1 VTAEPASTSRAGTG
15 RTGTRPGSARPA
27 GMGQAD
33 PECTGANGPGMVG
46 VVVRR
51 SGPARLQAYTVARI
65 APMKVLDALLAIQR
79 DLDPTLAFRF
89 SCRVAMCGTCTV
101 RVNGRAVLA
110 CQAEIPDGDRPVH
123 VEPLTGL
130 PVLRDLVTDTA
141 PFFAQWAA
149 ITPYFVPRTSA
160 AGPARIAPGSPE
172 RAVIDPRLDCI
183 TCGACWSSCGV
194 AAAGRGF
201 LGPAALNRALVLVAD
216 SRDGATS
223 RRLARVAA
231 ADGTGRCHYIFGCTA
246 DCPKGL
252 DPAGA
257 IRALRRGRFRPFRRR
272 WWAFPGRRRLR
283 FRPGLR
289 HHRPVIMNGD
299 R

>member
-1 VTAEPASTSRAGTG
+1 MIRDGVADRAVTTGSVAGDRAG
-15 RTGTRPGSARPA
+15 GSV
-27 GMGQAD
+27 Q
-33 PECTGANGPGMVG
+33 

-51 SGPARLQAYTVARI
+51 SDPVRLVTYEVPRI
-65 APMKVLDALLAIQR
+65 QPMKVLDLLLAIQR
-79 DLDPTLAFRF
+79 GKDATLAFRY

-110 CQAEIPDGDRPVH
+110 CETEVPPGETAVRI
-123 VEPLTGL
+123 EPLAGL

-149 ITPYFVPRTSA
+149 ITPYFVPRDAS
-160 AGPARIAPGSPE
+160 AGPARIRPDSEE
-172 RAVIDPRLDCI
+172 RRLIDPRLDCI
-183 TCGACWSSCGV
+183 TCGACFSSCGI
-194 AAAGRGF
+194 AAAGRDF

-216 SRDGATS
+216 SRDGAAA
-223 RRLARVAA
+223 RRLARVSG
-231 ADGTGRCHYIFGCTA
+231 ADGTERCHYMYGCSA

-257 IRALRRGRFRPFRRR
+257 IRRLRRGRLRPFRRR
-272 WWAFPGRRRLR
+272 WRLFPGRRRRLR

-289 HHRPVIMNGD
+289 HRQQEKSNIPNGA

>member
-1 VTAEPASTSRAGTG
+1 MTPEHVSTEPAGIT
-15 RTGTRPGSARPA
+15 
-27 GMGQAD
+27 
-33 PECTGANGPGMVG
+33 GPGAVR

-51 SGPARLQAYTVARI
+51 SGPSRLQEYTVPRI
-65 APMKVLDALLAIQR
+65 RPMKVLDALLAIQR

-101 RVNGRAVLA
+101 RMNGRAVLA
-110 CQAEIPDGDRPVH
+110 CQAEIPGRGPVH

-149 ITPYFVPRTSA
+149 ITPYFVPRGDATE
-160 AGPARIAPGSPE
+160 PARIRPDSPE
-172 RAVIDPRLDCI
+172 RALIDPRLDCI
-183 TCGACWSSCGV
+183 TCGACYSACDI
-194 AAAGRGF
+194 AAAGRDF

-216 SRDGATS
+216 SRDGAAGQ
-223 RRLARVAA
+223 RLARVAA
-231 ADGTGRCHYIFGCTA
+231 ADGTDRCHYIYGCTA

-257 IRALRRGRFRPFRRR
+257 IRALRR
-272 WWAFPGRRRLR
+272 AR
-283 FRPGLR
+283 FRPGLLR
-289 HHRPVIMNGD
+289 RLY
-299 R
+299 RRAFS

>member
-1 VTAEPASTSRAGTG
+1 VTRLAAVDRVEDCV
-15 RTGTRPGSARPA
+15 
-27 GMGQAD
+27 Q
-33 PECTGANGPGMVG
+33 

-51 SGPARLQAYTVARI
+51 SGPARLQTYLVPRI
-65 APMKVLDALLAIQR
+65 QPMKVLDLLLAIQR
-79 DLDPTLAFRF
+79 GEDPTLAFRF

-110 CQAEIPDGDRPVH
+110 CETGVPDGDAPVH
-123 VEPLTGL
+123 IEPLAGL
-130 PVLRDLVTDTA
+130 PVLRDLVVDTA

-149 ITPYFVPRTSA
+149 ITPYFVPRGPS
-160 AGPARIAPGSPE
+160 AGPARIRPGSPE
-172 RAVIDPRLDCI
+172 RELIDPRLDCI
-183 TCGACWSSCGV
+183 TCGACFSSCGIS
-194 AAAGRGF
+194 AAGRDF

-223 RRLARVAA
+223 QRLARVGA
-231 ADGTGRCHYIFGCTA
+231 ADGTSRCHYIYGCSA

-257 IRALRRGRFRPFRRR
+257 IRGLRRARLRPSVGR
-272 WWAFPGRRRLR
+272 WLR

-289 HHRPVIMNGD
+289 RLPQEKDNLLNGGQ
-299 R
+299 

>member
-1 VTAEPASTSRAGTG
+1 MRQPDAEPAGTV
-15 RTGTRPGSARPA
+15 
-27 GMGQAD
+27 
-33 PECTGANGPGMVG
+33 E

-51 SGPARLQAYTVARI
+51 SDPSRPVSYQVSRI
-65 APMKVLDALLAIQR
+65 RPMKVLDALLAIQR

-101 RVNGRAVLA
+101 RMNGRAVLA
-110 CQAEIPDGDRPVH
+110 CQAEIPDGAGPVH
-123 VEPLTGL
+123 VEPLAGL

-141 PFFAQWAA
+141 PFFAQWQAV
-149 ITPYFVPRTSA
+149 TPYFVPRSDL
-160 AGPARIAPGSPE
+160 AGPARIRPDSPE

-183 TCGACWSSCGV
+183 TCGACYSSCGI

-201 LGPAALNRALVLVAD
+201 LGPAALNRALVLISD
-216 SRDGATS
+216 SRDGAAAQ
-223 RRLARVAA
+223 RLARVAA
-231 ADGTGRCHYIFGCTA
+231 PDGTDRCHYIYGCSA

-257 IRALRRGRFRPFRRR
+257 IRALRRRRFRL
-272 WWAFPGRRRLR
+272 PGWLP
-283 FRPGLR
+283 RPRKIKSMTL
-289 HHRPVIMNGD
+289 NGD